1 MRDTVIVFARV
12 PRLGTVKRRLACVL
26 GDRTALRLYDAMLA
40 AVLRRLAADRRFR
53 TIVATTPDRATG
65 PWRHGL
71 PTIGQGR
78 GNLEHRMGAAFRRFP
93 RGRVAI
99 VGSDIPELTA
109 DDVAESF
116 QALGR
121 AQAAFG
127 PARDGGYWLV
137 AMGPRRPAT
146 PFASVRWSTRWALA
160 DTLANFGDRPT
171 AMLRTLSDVDTPADV
186 PATKRK

>member
-1 MRDTVIVFARV
+1 MRDTVIVFARA

-53 TIVATTPDRATG
+53 TIVAATPDRATG
-65 PWRHGL
+65 SWRRGL

-78 GNLEHRMGAAFRRFP
+78 GTLEHRMGAAFRRFP
-93 RGRVAI
+93 HGRVAI

-121 AQAAFG
+121 AQAAF
-127 PARDGGYWLV
+127 ARRRLLAGGDGAASAGDAVRERQVVHPLGAGRYVGEL
-137 AMGPRRPAT
+137 RRPA
-146 PFASVRWSTRWALA
+146 
-160 DTLANFGDRPT
+160 NGDAAHPVGRGH
-171 AMLRTLSDVDTPADV
+171 ARRRA
-186 PATKRK
+186 RH